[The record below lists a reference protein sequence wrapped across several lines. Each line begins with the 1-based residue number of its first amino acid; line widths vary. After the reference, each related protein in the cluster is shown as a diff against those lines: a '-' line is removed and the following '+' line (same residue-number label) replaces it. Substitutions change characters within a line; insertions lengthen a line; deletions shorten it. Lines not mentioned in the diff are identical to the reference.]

1 MQQRGDLILKV
12 IDLFRTEDIEQRSR
26 IAAKIADIAKS
37 SAKLEPTT
45 RETQSLRPADKEF
58 LANRTMVLDHLDDV
72 ALDTFNSLLPWGAM
86 TADSAG
92 RTVGAAWSE
101 TKRSQLNPLIDD
113 RIISFDEAFPLKDLH
128 VLEVGCFEGIHT
140 IGCLARGAKVTAV
153 DVRIENILKTL
164 SRLWIYG
171 LSADVQYWNL
181 EAGEPPASV
190 PSSWDVL
197 HHIGVLYHLAD
208 PATHLAI
215 ALNRTNKALILD
227 THVSSEDEV
236 TNHIYHACGRTFAY
250 AEKEEKPISPF
261 AGVKDHAKWLKIE
274 DLEWICR
281 DRGFTDV
288 RIIDVRQE
296 RNGKRVLLWAFRD

>member
-1 MQQRGDLILKV
+1 MQQRGDLILNV
-12 IDLFRTEDIEQRSR
+12 IDLFRTKDIELRSR

-37 SAKLEPTT
+37 SAELEPTAHPA
-45 RETQSLRPADKEF
+45 QSLRPADEKF
-58 LANRTMVLDHLDDV
+58 LANRTMVLDHLDDA

-92 RTVGAAWSE
+92 RTVGAAWNE
-101 TKRSQLNPLIDD
+101 TKRSKLNPLIDD
-113 RIISFDEAFPLKDLH
+113 RITSFDEIFPLKNLH

-140 IGCLARGAKVTAV
+140 IGCLAKGAKVTAV

-164 SRLWIYG
+164 ARLWIYG

-208 PATHLAI
+208 PATHLAL
-215 ALNRTNKALILD
+215 ALDRTKKALILD
-227 THVSSEDEV
+227 THVSSEVEETD
-236 TNHIYHACGRTFAY
+236 HRYHACGRTFAY
-250 AEKEEKPISPF
+250 TEKEEKPISPF

-281 DRGFTDV
+281 NRGFTDV

-296 RNGKRVLLWAFRD
+296 RNGERVLLWAFRD